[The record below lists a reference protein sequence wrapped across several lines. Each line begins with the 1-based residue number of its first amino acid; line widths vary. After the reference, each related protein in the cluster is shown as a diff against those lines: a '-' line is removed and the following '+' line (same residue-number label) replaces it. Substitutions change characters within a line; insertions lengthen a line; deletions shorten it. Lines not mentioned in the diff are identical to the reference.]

1 MTARMQGTGGG
12 APVAPGTAPVAPATV
27 PVAAPAARG
36 GLLVAAVQAVRPR
49 QWPKNLLVF
58 AAPLAGA
65 TLGRDDGFGYALLAF
80 VAFTAAASAVYVI
93 NDVLDAERDRLHPT
107 KRLRPVASG
116 RLARPAALMLAAIC
130 LALAALAIVVIG
142 EPLLAAVIGAYI
154 AISLLYSMT
163 LKHVPGVELA
173 VVASG
178 FVLRAIGGAVAT
190 HVPPSG
196 WFLTVCSLGALMVA
210 IGKRYT
216 ELSAL
221 GTEAAAHRP
230 VMRWYSLGLLRAGQR
245 TASIVMLA
253 AYLFWALSEDDL
265 WMRGWHV
272 ASVAPL
278 ALALFR
284 FDRLTGLAEGRP
296 VEDLIA
302 RDPMMLCCELTWL
315 TMFTVGL

>member
-1 MTARMQGTGGG
+1 MTTRADETGEQ
-12 APVAPGTAPVAPATV
+12 APVVREARAVT
-27 PVAAPAARG
+27 AAPSATQLPLAA
-36 GLLVAAVQAVRPR
+36 LQAVRPR

-80 VAFTAAASAVYVI
+80 VAFTAAASAVYVT
-93 NDVLDAERDRLHPT
+93 NDILDVERDRKHPT
-107 KRLRPVASG
+107 KRRRPIASG
-116 RLARPAALMLAAIC
+116 RLPVSAAVV
-130 LALAALAIVVIG
+130 LAALCLGVAGLAIFFVG
-142 EPLLAAVIGAYI
+142 EPMLGAVIGAYI
-154 AISLLYSMT
+154 GVSFLYSMF
-163 LKHVPGVELA
+163 LKHVPGIELT

-178 FVLRAIGGAVAT
+178 FVLRALGGAVAT

-216 ELSAL
+216 ELSSL
-221 GTEAAAHRP
+221 GHEAIAHRP
-230 VMRWYSLGLLRAGQR
+230 VMRWYSLDLLRFGQR
-245 TASIVMLA
+245 AASVMMLA
-253 AYLFWALSEDDL
+253 AYLFWALSEHDG

-272 ASVAPL
+272 ASVVPL
-278 ALALFR
+278 ALALLR

-296 VEDLIA
+296 VEDLIV
-302 RDPMMLCCELTWL
+302 RDPMMICWELTWL

>member
-1 MTARMQGTGGG
+1 MTTKADETGEQ
-12 APVAPGTAPVAPATV
+12 APVSPEARTV
-27 PVAAPAARG
+27 GAAPKARG
-36 GLLVAAVQAVRPR
+36 LPLAALQAVRPR

-80 VAFTAAASAVYVI
+80 VAFTAASSAVYVT
-93 NDVLDAERDRLHPT
+93 NDILDVERDRKHPT
-107 KRLRPVASG
+107 KCQRPIASG
-116 RLARPAALMLAAIC
+116 RLPVSAAVL
-130 LALAALAIVVIG
+130 LAALCLGVAALVVFVVGEPTLGIVIG
-142 EPLLAAVIGAYI
+142 VYIG
-154 AISLLYSMT
+154 ISFLYSLF
-163 LKHVPGVELA
+163 LKHVPGIELT

-178 FVLRAIGGAVAT
+178 FVLRALGGAAAT

-216 ELSAL
+216 ELSSL
-221 GTEAAAHRP
+221 GHEAIAHRP
-230 VMRWYSLGLLRAGQR
+230 VMRWYSLGILR
-245 TASIVMLA
+245 TAQRAASVIMLA
-253 AYLFWALSEDDL
+253 AYLFWALSEHDA

-272 ASVAPL
+272 ASVVPL
-278 ALALFR
+278 ALALIR

-296 VEDLIA
+296 VEDLIV
-302 RDPMMLCCELTWL
+302 RDPMMICYELTWL

>member
-1 MTARMQGTGGG
+1 MTTKAHETGEQASAAAQAR
-12 APVAPGTAPVAPATV
+12 P
-27 PVAAPAARG
+27 APAAPSAK
-36 GLLVAAVQAVRPR
+36 GLPLAIIQAVRPR

-80 VAFTAAASAVYVI
+80 VAFTAASSAVYVI
-93 NDVLDAERDRLHPT
+93 NDILDVERDRKHPT
-107 KRLRPVASG
+107 KCKRPIASG
-116 RLARPAALMLAAIC
+116 RLPISAAVLLAIGC
-130 LALAALAIVVIG
+130 LAIAALATLLVG
-142 EPLLAAVIGAYI
+142 EPMLFAVIGAYI
-154 AISLLYSMT
+154 VVSFLYSMT
-163 LKHVPGVELA
+163 LKHIPGIELT

-178 FVLRAIGGAVAT
+178 FVLRALGGAVAT

-216 ELSAL
+216 ELSSL
-221 GTEAAAHRP
+221 GHEAIAHRP
-230 VMRWYSLGLLRAGQR
+230 VMRWYSLGLLRGTQR
-245 TASIVMLA
+245 AISLIMLA
-253 AYLFWALSEDDL
+253 AYLFWALSEHDG

-272 ASVAPL
+272 ASVVPL
-278 ALALFR
+278 ALALLR

-296 VEDLIA
+296 VEDLIV
-302 RDPMMLCCELTWL
+302 RDPMMICCELTWL

>member
-1 MTARMQGTGGG
+1 MTTKAQETGEQAAVPPEEHAAAAAPSSARRL
-12 APVAPGTAPVAPATV
+12 
-27 PVAAPAARG
+27 PVAAI
-36 GLLVAAVQAVRPR
+36 QAMRPR

-65 TLGRDDGFGYALLAF
+65 TLGRDNGFGYALLAF
-80 VAFTAAASAVYVI
+80 VAFTAASSAVYVI
-93 NDVLDAERDRLHPT
+93 NDILDVERDRQHPT
-107 KRLRPVASG
+107 KRMRPIASG
-116 RLARPAALMLAAIC
+116 RLPVSAALVLAAVC
-130 LALAALAIVVIG
+130 LGVAALTTVLIG
-142 EPLLAAVIGAYI
+142 EPMLGAVIGAYI
-154 AISLLYSMT
+154 VVSFLYSLT
-163 LKHVPGVELA
+163 LKHIPGIELT

-178 FVLRAIGGAVAT
+178 FVLRALGGAVAT

-221 GTEAAAHRP
+221 GDEAIAHRP
-230 VMRWYSLGLLRAGQR
+230 VMRWYSLGLLRGGQR
-245 TASIVMLA
+245 AVSVVMLA
-253 AYLFWALSEDDL
+253 AYLFWALSEHDG

-278 ALALFR
+278 ALALIR

-296 VEDLIA
+296 VEDLIV
-302 RDPMMLCCELTWL
+302 RDPMMICCELTWL